1 MLVIQFSFILLHFP
15 GKRAES
21 EDRKEERG
29 EAIFCACCRT
39 REGDGDDDKENRR
52 EERKELPFPPPY
64 TFLAPRPN
72 KIPALKVFWRI
83 VFSLE
88 RSNVT
93 KHLVGIQ
100 YICLQESIA
109 RQ

>member
-1 MLVIQFSFILLHFP
+1 MP
-15 GKRAES
+15 AAG
-21 EDRKEERG
+21 
-29 EAIFCACCRT
+29 RT

-52 EERKELPFPPPY
+52 EERKELLFPPPY
-64 TFLAPRPN
+64 AFLAPSPN
-72 KIPALKVFWRI
+72 KILAQKVFWRI

-93 KHLVGIQ
+93 KHLERKQ